1 MLSPS
6 RQEDLRIRGGPRR
19 IVRCAS
25 SHLLRLFPSAALPF
39 PPLRLFFSYS
49 GGSRGVAEGKGR
61 SRRGRGRA
69 RGHHC
74 ARGCCPTRPFRP
86 IGPARLAA
94 DANGPAGGAARR
106 LGKATGAHL
115 PTSAPQPSSSSRS
128 STNPDEKG
136 SILRPGTS
144 VSPSHRNRWLRGQDD
159 RRDGAGRM
167 GAGWTWRAQ
176 EPHTSLRPGL
186 FRAITPILTS
196 PRAFLVR
203 KAHYLHFTP
212 TMFPSPS
219 SAPSAYGR
227 PSTAKSHDAAPLDG
241 GHPSGRPRPG
251 SARAR
256 RPLRWA
262 GRGTKRGSGRPT
274 GGRPLRWAGRG
285 PRIRMISRRSLPA
298 QRPPH
303 AGISAVGRAVGLCTP
318 APPQPLDQAAAAPA
332 VRAPPHAQ
340 ADTDDDQLSARMP
353 GAPPSKIA
361 SLSPS
366 TSGGRLP
373 APSHDNRR
381 TTPSGERARPQGHGR
396 GRPPG
401 SAPSRPRRPQD
412 AAHAASQRPYP
423 LSRPVV

>member
-1 MLSPS
+1 M
-6 RQEDLRIRGGPRR
+6 
-19 IVRCAS
+19 
-25 SHLLRLFPSAALPF
+25 
-39 PPLRLFFSYS
+39 
-49 GGSRGVAEGKGR
+49 
-61 SRRGRGRA
+61 
-69 RGHHC
+69 
-74 ARGCCPTRPFRP
+74 
-86 IGPARLAA
+86 
-94 DANGPAGGAARR
+94 
-106 LGKATGAHL
+106 
-115 PTSAPQPSSSSRS
+115 
-128 STNPDEKG
+128 
-136 SILRPGTS
+136 
-144 VSPSHRNRWLRGQDD
+144 SPSHRNRWLRGQD

-167 GAGWTWRAQ
+167 GAGRTWRAQ
-176 EPHTSLRPGL
+176 EPRTSLRPGL

-196 PRAFLVR
+196 PRAFLAR

-256 RPLRWA
+256 
-262 GRGTKRGSGRPT
+262 
-274 GGRPLRWAGRG
+274 RPLRWAGRG

-340 ADTDDDQLSARMP
+340 ADTDDDPLSARMP
-353 GAPPSKIA
+353 RCAPVEDR
-361 SLSPS
+361 SPVTNS

-373 APSHDNRR
+373 APSHDDRR
-381 TTPSGERARPQGHGR
+381 TTPSGERARPQGHR

-401 SAPSRPRRPQD
+401 SAPVRPRRPPGRGACRLSTTVPIESARCID
-412 AAHAASQRPYP
+412 SQM
-423 LSRPVV
+423 

>member
-1 MLSPS
+1 M
-6 RQEDLRIRGGPRR
+6 
-19 IVRCAS
+19 
-25 SHLLRLFPSAALPF
+25 
-39 PPLRLFFSYS
+39 
-49 GGSRGVAEGKGR
+49 
-61 SRRGRGRA
+61 
-69 RGHHC
+69 
-74 ARGCCPTRPFRP
+74 
-86 IGPARLAA
+86 
-94 DANGPAGGAARR
+94 
-106 LGKATGAHL
+106 
-115 PTSAPQPSSSSRS
+115 
-128 STNPDEKG
+128 
-136 SILRPGTS
+136 
-144 VSPSHRNRWLRGQDD
+144 SPSHRNRWLRGQD

-167 GAGWTWRAQ
+167 GAGRGWRAQ
-176 EPHTSLRPGL
+176 GPHTSLRPGL

-196 PRAFLVR
+196 PRAFLAR

-227 PSTAKSHDAAPLDG
+227 PSTAKGHDAAPLDG

-256 RPLRWA
+256 
-262 GRGTKRGSGRPT
+262 
-274 GGRPLRWAGRG
+274 RPLRWAGRG

-318 APPQPLDQAAAAPA
+318 APQPLDQAATAPA

-361 SLSPS
+361 ALSPIPRAVGAS
-366 TSGGRLP
+366 P
-373 APSHDNRR
+373 PRR
-381 TTPSGERARPQGHGR
+381 TTTGARLRPGSALVPRGTGAGPLSTVDTSSTSARPQGHR

>member
-1 MLSPS
+1 M
-6 RQEDLRIRGGPRR
+6 RK
-19 IVRCAS
+19 
-25 SHLLRLFPSAALPF
+25 
-39 PPLRLFFSYS
+39 
-49 GGSRGVAEGKGR
+49 GSI
-61 SRRGRGRA
+61 SRA
-69 RGHHC
+69 RDISESFSPEPMAQG
-74 ARGCCPTRPFRP
+74 P
-86 IGPARLAA
+86 GPARRCGKDGRGA
-94 DANGPAGGAARR
+94 DVARTGAA
-106 LGKATGAHL
+106 HL
-115 PTSAPQPSSSSRS
+115 A
-128 STNPDEKG
+128 
-136 SILRPGTS
+136 
-144 VSPSHRNRWLRGQDD
+144 
-159 RRDGAGRM
+159 
-167 GAGWTWRAQ
+167 
-176 EPHTSLRPGL
+176 
-186 FRAITPILTS
+186 S
-196 PRAFLVR
+196 PRTLPRHHAGPGQFGAFLVR

-318 APPQPLDQAAAAPA
+318 APPQPLDQAAATPA

-340 ADTDDDQLSARMP
+340 ADTDDDPLSARMP
-353 GAPPSKIA
+353 RYAPVEDRIPVTN
-361 SLSPS
+361 S

-423 LSRPVV
+423 LSGPVV